1 MLHIKQCFIVD
12 TIHEYVYVEY
22 LNNMIFQVKFC
33 RIYYETV
40 SRTYSYSIFRLCP
53 FFTDGKRKRLVVGSI
68 PTQNL
73 PVKSISPSPDS
84 VSVMNLCQNVTQA
97 KNSHKN
103 GTFVFPII
111 L

>member
-40 SRTYSYSIFRLCP
+40 SRTYSYSM
-53 FFTDGKRKRLVVGSI
+53 
-68 PTQNL
+68 